1 MENKT
6 AFTIKTEI
14 RWADIDPNF
23 HVLHSKYYDYCA
35 SARMT
40 ALASNGITM
49 QTIQEHHIG
58 PILLREECVF
68 KRELKFGDEIE
79 VRVQLLKA
87 DATFSRWSFINEI
100 WKNGDTL
107 AAIITVDGAWMDTVK
122 RKLAMPPESFQKVFA
137 AIPKAAA
144 YNQ

>member
-1 MENKT
+1 MNQIIEK
-6 AFTIKTEI
+6 AEV

-35 SARMT
+35 NARMQV
-40 ALASNGITM
+40 LQKNGVTM
-49 QTIQEHHIG
+49 QAIQQYNIG

-79 VRVQLLKA
+79 IRISLKST
-87 DATFSRWSFINEI
+87 DDTFTRWSFINEI

-107 AAIITVDGAWMDTVK
+107 AAIITVDGAWMDTIK
-122 RKLAMPPESFQKVFA
+122 RKIAAPPEEFRKAFEA
-137 AIPKAAA
+137 LPKATS
-144 YNQ
+144 